1 LHPETKPT
9 YAGGAFKGNQHSA
22 VTDNLSITNF
32 ASATADATGKD
43 ERTIR
48 RAAARGE
55 AIRDDLGAVTGTSL
69 DKGVELDAL
78 AKLPKDERKG
88 PKITAVDDGRA
99 EITLGPSAR
108 QRFAINFWPATFGLL
123 AP

>member
-1 LHPETKPT
+1 MIRSRHENRKPFAPNFLKIPT
-9 YAGGAFKGNQHSA
+9 HQHRCNKVTRSGQHKTFQGHGRHGG
-22 VTDNLSITNF
+22 
-32 ASATADATGKD
+32 
-43 ERTIR
+43 IR

-55 AIRDDLGAVTGTSL
+55 ALGDDLGAVTGTSL

-99 EITLGPSAR
+99 EITIGPSAR
-108 QRFAINFWPATFGLL
+108 
-123 AP
+123 